1 VSGPCENKGHM
12 TPIRSILTHPGGA
25 HKDDFLACSVLIAI
39 HPVPIRRGEPTGRE
53 LMDRSI
59 CVVDVG
65 HRLEPELSNFDHH
78 QFPRDHTPTCS
89 LSLVLRH
96 FGLYED
102 ARRFCEWLETA
113 EWFDCRGP
121 IATAEWMGV
130 ERDVVTRLTSPI
142 DMTLLR
148 RFSQTQHLDAGD
160 PLWEVMRMIGEDLLQ
175 YIKTLRERLDF
186 LQRHAEWWTLNVEA
200 GTTRV
205 LFVPRTEPLLEEPS
219 LGLEQFIENLGLGE
233 EVAGLV
239 YPDRRG
245 KGYGLSRFQ
254 DDARLDFTRIA
265 DQPEV
270 HFAHARGFLAKTSAT
285 EVSRLRELLDQAVV

>member
-1 VSGPCENKGHM
+1 M
-12 TPIRSILTHPGGA
+12 TPIRFILTHPGGA
-25 HKDDFLACSVLIAI
+25 HKDEFLACSVLIAV
-39 HPVPIRRGEPTGRE
+39 HAVPIVRREPTGKD
-53 LMDRSI
+53 LADRSI

-65 HRLEPELSNFDHH
+65 HKLEPELHNFDHH
-78 QFPRDHTPTCS
+78 QLPRDHTPTCS

-96 FGLYED
+96 LSLYDD

-121 IATAEWMGV
+121 IATAEWLGV
-130 ERDVVTRLTSPI
+130 ERDIVTRLTSPI

-148 RFSQTQHLDAGD
+148 RFSQMPELEPGD
-160 PLWEVMRMIGEDLLQ
+160 TMWEVMRMIGEDLLH
-175 YIKTLRERLDF
+175 YVRSLRGRLDF
-186 LQRHAEWWTLNVEA
+186 LQRHAEWWTLNLKA

-205 LFVPRTEPLLEEPS
+205 LFIPRTDPLPDEPS
-219 LGLEQFIENLGLGE
+219 LGLDYFIENLGLSQ
-233 EVAGLV
+233 EVVGMV

-245 KGYGLSRFQ
+245 RGYGLSRFQ

-270 HFAHARGFLAKTSAT
+270 HFAHAGGFLAKTSAT
-285 EVSRLRELLDQAVV
+285 EVSRLRELIDQALV

>member
-1 VSGPCENKGHM
+1 M
-12 TPIRSILTHPGGA
+12 TSIHTILTHPGGA
-25 HKDDFLACSVLIAI
+25 HKDEFLACSVMLAV
-39 HPVPIRRGEPTGRE
+39 HPVPVVRRDPTPQD
-53 LMDRSI
+53 LADRRV

-65 HRLEPELSNFDHH
+65 HRHQPELNNFDHH

-89 LSLVLRH
+89 LSLVLQH
-96 FGLYED
+96 FGLYDD

-121 IATAEWMGV
+121 VATAVWLGV
-130 ERDVVTRLTSPI
+130 EREVLMRLNSPI

-148 RFSQTQHLDAGD
+148 RFSQSPHLEPGD
-160 PLWEVMRMIGEDLLQ
+160 PLWEVMCMVGEDLLK
-175 YIKTLRERLDF
+175 YVKSLRDRLEF
-186 LQRHAEWWTLNVEA
+186 LHRHAEWWMLNLQD
-200 GTTRV
+200 GPTRV
-205 LFVPRTEPLLEEPS
+205 LFLPRTEPMLEEPS
-219 LGLEQFIENLGLGE
+219 LGLEQFIEGLGLGE

-254 DDARLDFTRIA
+254 DDERLDFSRIA
-265 DQPEV
+265 SQPEV

-285 EVSRLRELLDQAVV
+285 EVSRLRELVDQAVV